1 MPPTA
6 LTLEWRRWLPVV
18 LLLAGPALA
27 AAAPADTGAPAAAD
41 TAAAPRSSLSVIPA
55 LFYSPE
61 TRLGAGA
68 FAIRTFR
75 PVGAGDDA
83 RPSSLTVG
91 VIGTVEKQ
99 ATLLLSADHYHR
111 GGAQRWLGQGSWSYF
126 PTKFYGIGAQT
137 PERNEEDYTPRTFAL
152 QGQFLLRLRPGL
164 NVGPALE
171 YQRLSL
177 ARVEEGGLL
186 ATGSVPGTAGSNSAG
201 GGLVIQFDTRDN
213 VFFPTRGHLH
223 EAAVAAFGGD
233 DTWTRWRLDLRR
245 YLPLGPRHTVALQAL
260 LLANGG
266 QPPFTQLALLG
277 GQNVLRGYYEGR
289 DRDRCLAAFQAE
301 YRRPLGGRFGA
312 ALFAAAG
319 TVARD
324 TDRLALAQARVAG
337 GLGLRYLL
345 SVSEGINFRL
355 DYGVGEDSSGM
366 YFTATEAF

>member
-1 MPPTA
+1 MPPIAGTPA
-6 LTLEWRRWLPVV
+6 WRRLWPLVM
-18 LLLAGPALA
+18 LL
-27 AAAPADTGAPAAAD
+27 AAPARAAVAPADAGATAAAD
-41 TAAAPRSSLSVIPA
+41 TAATTRSSLSVIPA

-75 PVGAGDDA
+75 PAGAGDDA

-99 ATLLLSADHYHR
+99 ATLFLSAEHYRR

-177 ARVEEGGLL
+177 ARVEAGGLL
-186 ATGSVPGTAGSNSAG
+186 ATGSVPGTDGGDSAG

-223 EAAVAAFGGD
+223 EAAVVAFGGD

-260 LLANGG
+260 LLANSG

-289 DRDRCLAAFQAE
+289 DRDRSLAAFQAE

-312 ALFAAAG
+312 TLFAAAG

-324 TDRLALAQARVAG
+324 TDRLAITQARVAG
-337 GLGLRYLL
+337 GLGLRYQL